1 MNRQL
6 IDDRTY
12 VMQTGMDEQATALI
26 SRLGDREND
35 VMYGPTAEQSLG
47 YRFMERIMCGP
58 ISYAAQCHL
67 SAQKI
72 RARDHG

>member
-1 MNRQL
+1 
-6 IDDRTY
+6 
-12 VMQTGMDEQATALI
+12 MDEPVHDLI
-26 SRLGDREND
+26 AKLGERTND

-47 YRFMERIMCGP
+47 YRFMENVMCGP